1 MKQTKRAI
9 VLEALDGRDLTM
21 ADLVTVTGL
30 TRPQI
35 ATGLYE
41 VLQMGILKTEMF
53 RQPGDRMRRR
63 AIYSLESAA

>member
-1 MKQTKRAI
+1 MTRKEQ

-30 TRPQI
+30 TRAQI

-41 VLQMGILKTEMF
+41 VRQMGILQTETF
-53 RQPGDRMRRR
+53 RLPGDRIRRR
-63 AIYSLESAA
+63 AIYSLEAW